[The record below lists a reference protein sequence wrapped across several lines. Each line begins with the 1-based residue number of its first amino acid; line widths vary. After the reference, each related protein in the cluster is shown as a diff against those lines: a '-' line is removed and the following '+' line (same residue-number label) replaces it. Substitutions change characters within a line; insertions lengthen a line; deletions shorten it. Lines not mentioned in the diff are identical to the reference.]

1 MQLTDHI
8 QHLLRDHDCVI
19 IPDFGGLIA
28 DYEPARLH
36 PVRHTLAP
44 PAKRVAFNQSL
55 TRNDGLLV
63 DAVSRSLHLT
73 TGMARQQV
81 RDAVQRMQQELEE
94 QQRTELPGIGIFRQ
108 APGRGLDF
116 EYTGH
121 QNLLPASFGL
131 PELTS
136 RPVRATDA
144 LLARER
150 GHQAPSP
157 QLAPARRR
165 LMGRVTNGVLVASIF
180 GLIVAANLQVW
191 HNMDLWP
198 KGWWWPSSE
207 VPTAGAPRPRTQ
219 AANLA
224 AQPWTETAVPD
235 GTPADAP
242 EISQPAAAPAAKVA
256 AAPKAAATP
265 AASTASVA
273 AATKAAVEGQ
283 KAAAKPAATPAVAA
297 GAAGTRVSGVSN
309 RWYVVKA
316 TFNSL
321 GGAQK
326 AQQNYATKGV
336 TAKILMPRWGHRN
349 VVNTT
354 KYRVTVADFADK
366 KSAQQNL
373 PALKKQFGQEI
384 LVYPY

>member
-44 PAKRVAFNQSL
+44 PAKRVAFNQAL

-63 DAVSRSLHLT
+63 DTVSRRLSLT
-73 TGMARQQV
+73 PGMARQQV
-81 RDAVQRMQQELEE
+81 RDAVQRMQQELDE

-150 GHQAPSP
+150 VHQAPLP
-157 QLAPARRR
+157 VLAPARRKALR
-165 LMGRVTNGVLVASIF
+165 RVLNGVLGASIV
-180 GLIVAANLQVW
+180 GLVLAANLQFAQQ
-191 HNMDLWP
+191 MGYWP
-198 KGWWWPSSE
+198 KEWWPNGA
-207 VPTAGAPRPRTQ
+207 AGMASTPQVRPQ
-219 AANLA
+219 VANLA

-235 GTPADAP
+235 GTPEDAP
-242 EISQPAAAPAAKVA
+242 EISKPAVAAPAPKVA
-256 AAPKAAATP
+256 SAKAAATP
-265 AASTASVA
+265 AATTASVA
-273 AATKAAVEGQ
+273 AATKAAVEGR
-283 KAAAKPAATPAVAA
+283 KAAQPVAKPAAVAA
-297 GAAGTRVSGVSN
+297 GRNTVSGVSN

-321 GGAQK
+321 AGAQ
-326 AQQNYATKGV
+326 QVQHNYAGKGV
-336 TAKILMPRWGHRN
+336 AAKILLPRWGHRG
-349 VVNTT
+349 VVNTK

-366 KSAQQNL
+366 KSATQSL
-373 PALKKQFGQEI
+373 PALKKQFGNEI

>member
-44 PAKRVAFNQSL
+44 PTKRVAFNQAL

-63 DAVSRSLHLT
+63 DAVSRTLHLT
-73 TGMARQQV
+73 PGMARQQV
-81 RDAVQRMQQELEE
+81 RDAVQRMQQELAE
-94 QQRTELPGIGIFRQ
+94 QQRTELPGIGIFRSL
-108 APGRGLDF
+108 PGRGLDF

-144 LLARER
+144 LQARER
-150 GHQAPSP
+150 THQTPAPA
-157 QLAPARRR
+157 LAPARRR
-165 LMGRVTNGVLVASIF
+165 TMQRVLNGVLGASAF
-180 GLIVAANLQVW
+180 GLLLVANLQIW
-191 HNMDLWP
+191 HNAGKWP
-198 KGWWWPSSE
+198 QGWWWPSAETE
-207 VPTAGAPRPRTQ
+207 VAAAPKPRPQ
-219 AANLA
+219 AANL

-235 GTPADAP
+235 GMPEAAP
-242 EISQPAAAPAAKVA
+242 EISKPAAAAPVAKA
-256 AAPKAAATP
+256 AAPKPVAATP

-273 AATKAAVEGQ
+273 AATKAAVE
-283 KAAAKPAATPAVAA
+283 AKPAAKPVAKAAA
-297 GAAGTRVSGVSN
+297 GRSTVSGVSN

-316 TFNSL
+316 TFNSMA
-321 GGAQK
+321 GAAQV
-326 AQQNYATKGV
+326 QQNYAAKGV
-336 TAKILMPRWGHRN
+336 AAKILLPRWGHRG
-349 VVNTT
+349 VVNTK

-366 KSAQQNL
+366 QSAQQSL
-373 PALKKQFGQEI
+373 PALKKQFGNEI

>member
-44 PAKRVAFNQSL
+44 PAKRVAFNQAL

-63 DAVSRSLHLT
+63 DAISRALSVT
-73 TGMARQQV
+73 PGTARQQV

-94 QQRTELPGIGIFRQ
+94 QHRTELPGIGVFRQ
-108 APGRGLDF
+108 AAGRGLDF

-150 GHQAPSP
+150 SHQAPQP
-157 QLAPARRR
+157 ALAPARSRTMRR
-165 LMGRVTNGVLVASIF
+165 VVNGVLGLSIF

-191 HNMDLWP
+191 HNLDRWP
-198 KGWWWPSSE
+198 AGWWWPAAE
-207 VPTAGAPRPRTQ
+207 GTTAGPARVQPQ

-224 AQPWTETAVPD
+224 GQPWTEEVVPD
-235 GTPADAP
+235 GAPEAAP
-242 EISQPAAAPAAKVA
+242 EISKPAAAPAAEAKSVRVAA
-256 AAPKAAATP
+256 AAPKKVAATP
-265 AASTASVA
+265 ATAAASVA
-273 AATKAAVEGQ
+273 AATKAAVEG
-283 KAAAKPAATPAVAA
+283 KTAAAPAAA
-297 GAAGTRVSGVSN
+297 GSRVTGVTN
-309 RWYVVKA
+309 RWYIVKA
-316 TFNSL
+316 TFDKID
-321 GGAQK
+321 GAEQV
-326 AQQNYATKGV
+326 QRNYANKG
-336 TAKILMPRWGHRN
+336 TAAKILMPRWGHRG
-349 VVNTT
+349 VVNTR
-354 KYRVTVADFADK
+354 KYRVAVADFADK
-366 KSAQQNL
+366 ASAQRSL
-373 PALKKQFGQEI
+373 PGLRKQFGNEI
-384 LVYPY
+384 QVYPY

>member
-44 PAKRVAFNQSL
+44 PAKRVAFNQAL

-63 DAVSRSLHLT
+63 DAVSRNLHLT

-81 RDAVQRMQQELEE
+81 RDAVQRMQRELEE

-144 LLARER
+144 LQARER
-150 GHQAPSP
+150 VHQAPSP

-165 LMGRVTNGVLVASIF
+165 TLNRVVNGVLSVSIF
-180 GLIVAANLQVW
+180 GLLVAANLQVW
-191 HNMDLWP
+191 HNAGKWP
-198 KGWWWPSSE
+198 AGWWWPSTE
-207 VPTAGAPRPRTQ
+207 ATTAARVSSTRPQT
-219 AANLA
+219 ANLS
-224 AQPWTETAVPD
+224 AQPWAETAVPD
-235 GTPADAP
+235 GTPEAAP
-242 EISQPAAAPAAKVA
+242 EISKPAAVA
-256 AAPKAAATP
+256 APTKGAATP
-265 AASTASVA
+265 AASAASVA
-273 AATKAAVEGQ
+273 AATKAAVEG
-283 KAAAKPAATPAVAA
+283 KAAAKPVAA
-297 GAAGTRVSGVSN
+297 KPAAAGVRVSGVSN

-326 AQQNYATKGV
+326 VQQTYATKGV

-349 VVNTT
+349 VINTT

-366 KSAQQNL
+366 KSAQQSL

>member
-44 PAKRVAFNQSL
+44 PAKRVAFNQAL

-63 DAVSRSLHLT
+63 DAISRTLHLT
-73 TGMARQQV
+73 PGMARQQV

-94 QQRTELPGIGIFRQ
+94 QQRTELPGIGVFRSL
-108 APGRGLDF
+108 PGRGLDF

-144 LLARER
+144 LQARER
-150 GHQAPSP
+150 VHQAPQP
-157 QLAPARRR
+157 TLAPARRKALRR
-165 LMGRVTNGVLVASIF
+165 LANGVLGFSIV
-180 GLIVAANLQVW
+180 GLILSANLQFAQQ
-191 HNMDLWP
+191 MGYWP
-198 KGWWWPSSE
+198 KEWWPGQDAA
-207 VPTAGAPRPRTQ
+207 TASAPAVARPQ
-219 AANLA
+219 AASL
-224 AQPWTETAVPD
+224 AQPWTEDVVPD
-235 GTPADAP
+235 GTPEATP
-242 EISQPAAAPAAKVA
+242 EISKPAPVARPAAVAP
-256 AAPKAAATP
+256 PKPAATP
-265 AASTASVA
+265 AAATASVA
-273 AATKAAVEGQ
+273 AATKAAVEG
-283 KAAAKPAATPAVAA
+283 KTAATPPAKAA
-297 GAAGTRVSGVSN
+297 TAGRGGNTVSGVSN

-316 TFNSL
+316 TFNSMN
-321 GGAQK
+321 GAAQVQK
-326 AQQNYATKGV
+326 NYAAKGV
-336 TAKILMPRWGHRN
+336 AAKILLPRWGHRA
-349 VVNTT
+349 VVNTK

-366 KSAQQNL
+366 QSAQQSL
-373 PALKKQFGQEI
+373 PALKKQFGNEI

>member
-44 PAKRVAFNQSL
+44 PAKRVAFNQAL

-63 DAVSRSLHLT
+63 DAISKQQHI
-73 TGMARQQV
+73 GAPQARQQV
-81 RDAVQRMQQELEE
+81 REAVQRMQQELEE
-94 QQRTELPGIGIFRQ
+94 QQRTELPGIGVFRQ

-150 GHQAPSP
+150 VHQAAQPA
-157 QLAPARRR
+157 LAPARKRALRR
-165 LMGRVTNGVLVASIF
+165 VLNGSLVVGIVGLVLS
-180 GLIVAANLQVW
+180 ANLQFAQQ
-191 HNMDLWP
+191 MGYWP
-198 KGWWWPSSE
+198 KAWWPNA
-207 VPTAGAPRPRTQ
+207 PAATATAPQARPQ

-224 AQPWTETAVPD
+224 AQPWTEEVVPD
-235 GTPADAP
+235 GTPETAP
-242 EISQPAAAPAAKVA
+242 EISKPTAPT
-256 AAPKAAATP
+256 AAATP
-265 AASTASVA
+265 APAAPSVA
-273 AATKAAVEGQ
+273 AATKAAVEGRS
-283 KAAAKPAATPAVAA
+283 AAPAART
-297 GAAGTRVSGVSN
+297 GATTISGVTN

-316 TFNSL
+316 TFNKYN
-321 GGAQK
+321 AAEQVR
-326 AQQNYATKGV
+326 QHYAGKGTEAKVLLPRRGTLQVKGTK
-336 TAKILMPRWGHRN
+336 W
-349 VVNTT
+349 
-354 KYRVTVADFADK
+354 YRVSVADFADRA
-366 KSAQQNL
+366 SAQRSL
-373 PALKKQFGQEI
+373 PALRKQFGKDI
-384 LVYPY
+384 LVFNY